1 MKLIDRLVKQ
11 FTSIDEAS
19 TDINPEWTAAF
30 DRKVKAKVDIRDWM
44 NVTKTYISKRD
55 LGAVPLEGIYPKNA
69 KRSGVRQGKFVMHDV
84 DSKYIVHKKANA
96 TQFITYGD
104 LGKEL
109 VVAIIKS
116 TVDPEFNRNAP
127 WNVKVILPGPKNLAM
142 KTFNSRWVQKNGG
155 GGYALVLKWVAS
167 YESDIEAAYNNLS
180 N

>member
-30 DRKVKAKVDIRDWM
+30 DRKVKAKVDMRDWM

-69 KRSGVRQGKFVMHDV
+69 KKSGIRQGRFVMHDV

-167 YESDIEAAYNNLS
+167 YESNIEAAYNNLS

>member
-30 DRKVKAKVDIRDWM
+30 DRKVKAKVDMRDWM

-69 KRSGVRQGKFVMHDV
+69 KKSGIRQGKFVMHDV

>member
-1 MKLIDRLVKQ
+1 MKTLKKIL
-11 FTSIDEAS
+11 EAG

-30 DRKVKAKVDIRDWM
+30 DRKVKDKVNMRDWM

-69 KRSGVRQGKFVMHDV
+69 KKSGIRQGRFVMHDV
-84 DSKYIVHKKANA
+84 QSKYIVHKKANA
-96 TQFITYGD
+96 TEFITYGD

-109 VVAIIKS
+109 VVAIIKMN
-116 TVDPEFNRNAP
+116 VDPEFNRNAP

-167 YESDIEAAYNNLS
+167 FESDIETAYNNLS

>member
-1 MKLIDRLVKQ
+1 MKLLNRLVKQ

-30 DRKVKAKVDIRDWM
+30 DRKVKAKVDMRDWM

-69 KRSGVRQGKFVMHDV
+69 KKSGIRQGKFVMHDV

>member
-1 MKLIDRLVKQ
+1 MKSLKQ
-11 FTSIDEAS
+11 IMIEAS

-30 DRKVKAKVDIRDWM
+30 DRKVKDKVNMRDWM

-69 KRSGVRQGKFVMHDV
+69 KKSGIRQGRFIMHDI

-167 YESDIEAAYNNLS
+167 FESDIEAAYNNLS